1 MSLARLT
8 LTLAL
13 LLLGG
18 TARASGDDRLVLIVS
33 ASSPV
38 AHLEIIDVR
47 KLFLGLRVAP
57 GGVPLRPLDNRADAR
72 MHEAFLQ
79 NVLGMSDEAFE
90 RRLLAMTLREG
101 VPRPAVYYGTAEL
114 LAALASD
121 PSAVSVAWARDV
133 EHDRR
138 VRVLRVLWR
147 D

>member
-8 LTLAL
+8 LAL
-13 LLLGG
+13 LLLAGA
-18 TARASGDDRLVLIVS
+18 ARAEGDDRLVLIVS

-38 AHLEIIDVR
+38 THLEIIDVR

-57 GGVPLRPLDNRADAR
+57 AGVPLRPLDNRADAR
-72 MHEAFLQ
+72 LHEAFLQ

-90 RRLLAMTLREG
+90 RRLLSMTLREG
-101 VPRPAVYYGTAEL
+101 VPRPVAYHATAEL
-114 LAALASD
+114 LAAVAAD
-121 PSAVSVAWARDV
+121 PDAVTVAWARDV